1 MPRIK
6 KGKDGRYH
14 VHGKSY
20 KYLVGKRQQVANGTA
35 YKTTYGKDALFKKDI
50 LKNKWG
56 RYVSAKKSRWGKKRG
71 LKQLRLAGYTTKKG
85 KFGAVKMGS
94 PKRKRR
100 TRKRS
105 RSKGTRKKRICRH
118 KSGPKKGKY
127 KKC

>member
-6 KGKDGRYH
+6 KGSDGRYH
-14 VHGKSY
+14 VNGTSY
-20 KYLVGKRQQVANGTA
+20 KNLVGSRKMVATGSA

-85 KFGAVKMGS
+85 KFGAVKVGS
-94 PKRKRR
+94 PKRR
-100 TRKRS
+100 TRKQS
-105 RSKGTRKKRICRH
+105 RGKGTRKRGRRCRH

>member
-35 YKTTYGKDALFKKDI
+35 YKTTYGKDALLKKDI

-94 PKRKRR
+94 PKRK